1 MNKALKFVVLGA
13 SVLVIAAVVALGVSV
28 IFAGGEPERRPITT
42 LEAGDRKIH
51 VYAPGKEQRTYVTAN
66 NAAEGQVMI
75 RNRKIVMRRDGS
87 VHLDGSKLD
96 LIGYTEL
103 EIVVHPD
110 QRVET
115 RVLKARS
122 GGDDPLAQQ
131 CCTPKRRTTG

>member
-1 MNKALKFVVLGA
+1 MNKALKFIVLGA
-13 SVLVIAAVVALGVSV
+13 GALVIAVIVALGMSV
-28 IFAGGEPERRPITT
+28 IFGKEVERRPITT
-42 LEAGDRKIH
+42 LEAGDRKVH
-51 VYAPGKEQRTYVTAN
+51 VYAPGDEQRTYVTAN

-87 VHLDGSKLD
+87 VHLDGKKLD
-96 LIGYTEL
+96 LVGYTEL

-131 CCTPKRRTTG
+131 CCTPPRRAG